1 MRMPFWEGSERLFD
15 LTELPVEQ
23 SACGFVRERQQPM
36 EWPDLQLETRF
47 QRAVSLLAKKGVR
60 SYCTLPLTTAQKR
73 FGALGLGSSRPN
85 AYHDDDLHLLRGVAE
100 LVALAL
106 ENAMTREEK
115 VLILKIAEAGEVLG
129 KTSSLVDA
137 DSRTIRGS

>member
-1 MRMPFWEGSERLFD
+1 MHFWEGSERLFD

-36 EWPDLQLETRF
+36 VWPDLQLETRF

-73 FGALGLGSSRPN
+73 FGAPGW
-85 AYHDDDLHLLRGVAE
+85 
-100 LVALAL
+100 
-106 ENAMTREEK
+106 
-115 VLILKIAEAGEVLG
+115 EVLVLTHTTTMICISCG
-129 KTSSLVDA
+129 ELPN
-137 DSRTIRGS
+137 